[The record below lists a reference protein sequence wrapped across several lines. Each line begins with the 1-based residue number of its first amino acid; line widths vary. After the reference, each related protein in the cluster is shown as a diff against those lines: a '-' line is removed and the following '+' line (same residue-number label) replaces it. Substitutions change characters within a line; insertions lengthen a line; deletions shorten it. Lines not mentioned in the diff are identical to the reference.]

1 MRNKTSARSRRS
13 PLHLERLKLKYDS
26 HPLTCN
32 FAPAFERTHNAK
44 THDKTTSVNKHVKS
58 INEML
63 LTIVRNNTMDDAS

>member
-32 FAPAFERTHNAK
+32 FAPAFVRTHK
-44 THDKTTSVNKHVKS
+44 MQKLMIKQL
-58 INEML
+58 L
-63 LTIVRNNTMDDAS
+63 LTNMSRVLMKCC